1 MKRITASVTGNVQG
15 VGYRYYITDCA
26 CEVGVTGYAKN
37 LPDGSV
43 EVVAEGIESDLEEFI
58 LELKADHE
66 PVIRV
71 DNISVAW
78 ENPTGEYDDFCII
91 L

>member
-43 EVVAEGIESDLEEFI
+43 EVIAEGIESDLEEFI
-58 LELKADHE
+58 LELKADND

-71 DNISVAW
+71 QNISVAW